1 MWKSLVILA
10 MALALVQ
17 LVEGMSMQGH
27 RGHGRNRPQKQRTAM
42 KQNQNAMG
50 MEDDAPAE
58 KGVDDLGGDDLGG
71 DDMVEDDVAEDDIVE
86 DDVVEDDVVEDDV
99 VEDDVVED
107 DMDEDDVGGD
117 NLGGDDLG
125 EDGNDDG
132 TDGDEPAMGGEG
144 GDDLVDDDPVDD
156 DLGGDDL
163 GGDNL
168 GGDNTGGDDLG
179 GDNLGGDGTGG
190 DDLGPLGPDDPVEG
204 GDGVTGGE
212 GNNYVKPDE
221 PSGPET
227 LVPPTSN
234 QPRGLPARAV
244 FRMIGLLRRAAN
256 HRRNAEQELLKV
268 GTVLAKN
275 GFAGRHSRPEMI
287 LKGFRRPRPIPAMM
301 PHVRPVRDRRYP
313 TRIYRRRAQR
323 RGNGQHYRGNQPL

>member
-42 KQNQNAMG
+42 KQNAKM

-71 DDMVEDDVAEDDIVE
+71 DDLGGDDMVEDDVAEDDM
-86 DDVVEDDVVEDDV
+86 VEDDVVEDDV

-179 GDNLGGDGTGG
+179 GDNLGEDGTGG
-190 DDLGPLGPDDPVEG
+190 DDLGPLGPDEPVEP
-204 GDGVTGGE
+204 VQ
-212 GNNYVKPDE
+212 PE
-221 PSGPET
+221 PSGPATLERET
-227 LVPPTSN
+227 PPMSN

-287 LKGFRRPRPIPAMM
+287 LKGFRRPRPFPAMM
-301 PHVRPVRDRRYP
+301 HNLLPHIRRPRV
-313 TRIYRRRAQR
+313 YRRRAQR